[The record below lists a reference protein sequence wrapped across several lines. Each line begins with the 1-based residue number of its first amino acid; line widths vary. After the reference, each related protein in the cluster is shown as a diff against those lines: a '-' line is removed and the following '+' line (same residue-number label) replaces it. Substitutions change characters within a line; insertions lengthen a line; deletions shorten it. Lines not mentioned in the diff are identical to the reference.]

1 MQKYYKLVLMVGI
14 FLVFSAV
21 VIGTMTYIYVEFTL
35 KPAVG
40 VLGGADRS
48 AIQFIWDEF
57 KGLSVMV
64 CAEFLIG
71 VITIIASLVMRKK

>member
-21 VIGTMTYIYVEFTL
+21 VIGAMTYIYVEFTL

-40 VLGGADRS
+40 VLGGADR
-48 AIQFIWDEF
+48 
-57 KGLSVMV
+57 
-64 CAEFLIG
+64 
-71 VITIIASLVMRKK
+71 